1 MVHASARL
9 VYLGFSHAFCLVT
22 NGDAN
27 CEGQTSV
34 LCARRQSLSFER
46 NQYPIKYQSL
56 CRHKNTRAK
65 LQNGKSIEKQ
75 RLVRVRRVFNI

>member
-1 MVHASARL
+1 METPIARGKQVCCVRDDSPFL
-9 VYLGFSHAFCLVT
+9 
-22 NGDAN
+22 
-27 CEGQTSV
+27 
-34 LCARRQSLSFER
+34 FER